1 MIPVFDNC
9 RLTASPV
16 LCVVLVT
23 AATSFIAMAGCGSS
37 EKTTGSATPN
47 GDVEPLISK
56 DPGHPEIRM
65 TSIASEWGIEFY
77 DKPANANAYDD
88 RTIVGTGCAVCDLNM
103 DGRQDI
109 VLVRTEAFGKR
120 KENANSDFGVAV
132 YLQNQSGKFSES
144 TQACGFSNCPGGV
157 GVAVGDCTNDGY
169 PDLLLT
175 SSRGVSLWINNGAG
189 IFSDATS
196 RAGLTHVGWAISA
209 TWLDFDRDGWLDL
222 FVTNYLEHQVRTCS
236 SLSGGYRD
244 FCSPLLYNPTTDTL
258 YRNTSGDSLKDAA
271 AREGSQLLTL
281 PIPMPS
287 FEDVTMAS
295 GIGSQTTAGMGV
307 LAADLTGDGWSDI
320 YVASDQRPNRLWVN
334 QRNGSFVDQAVLRGC
349 DGDFLGRMQAS
360 MGVAFGAVTSNEQE
374 DIVVSHLSGEFHAV
388 YAAGQDSM
396 FTDRSR
402 ETGIG
407 IQTRPFTGFG
417 VAILD
422 LNFDGT
428 SEVITANG
436 RVMRQEGVPENS
448 VNFWEPYQ
456 EPLQVLMPREGRYE
470 DVQGFTDDLRHVA
483 RGLAVGDLDQ
493 DGDSDVVVTVLGG
506 PAIVL
511 RNDCVKIGN
520 WISLRAV
527 DETLGGRS
535 CPAAKIQVS
544 VAGRKITRTLQ
555 PCQSYASTHS
565 DLICIGLGDVQSVEF
580 VDVFWPHG
588 DLEPERFYPN
598 VDSGFLQ
605 VNGKHPLQY
614 GEGRRP

>member
-1 MIPVFDNC
+1 M
-9 RLTASPV
+9 
-16 LCVVLVT
+16 
-23 AATSFIAMAGCGSS
+23 
-37 EKTTGSATPN
+37 
-47 GDVEPLISK
+47 
-56 DPGHPEIRM
+56 
-65 TSIASEWGIEFY
+65 
-77 DKPANANAYDD
+77 
-88 RTIVGTGCAVCDLNM
+88 
-103 DGRQDI
+103 
-109 VLVRTEAFGKR
+109 
-120 KENANSDFGVAV
+120 
-132 YLQNQSGKFSES
+132 
-144 TQACGFSNCPGGV
+144 
-157 GVAVGDCTNDGY
+157 
-169 PDLLLT
+169 
-175 SSRGVSLWINNGAG
+175 
-189 IFSDATS
+189 
-196 RAGLTHVGWAISA
+196 
-209 TWLDFDRDGWLDL
+209 
-222 FVTNYLEHQVRTCS
+222 
-236 SLSGGYRD
+236 
-244 FCSPLLYNPTTDTL
+244 
-258 YRNTSGDSLKDAA
+258 
-271 AREGSQLLTL
+271 
-281 PIPMPS
+281 
-287 FEDVTMAS
+287 
-295 GIGSQTTAGMGV
+295 
-307 LAADLTGDGWSDI
+307 
-320 YVASDQRPNRLWVN
+320 
-334 QRNGSFVDQAVLRGC
+334 
-349 DGDFLGRMQAS
+349 
-360 MGVAFGAVTSNEQE
+360 
-374 DIVVSHLSGEFHAV
+374 
-388 YAAGQDSM
+388 
-396 FTDRSR
+396 
-402 ETGIG
+402 
-407 IQTRPFTGFG
+407 
-417 VAILD
+417 
-422 LNFDGT
+422 
-428 SEVITANG
+428 ITANG